1 MSRVESLDDYK
12 FDIGYSLDE
21 VELYHRRMET
31 EREFLQFY
39 HEQQLKKESNV

>member
-21 VELYHRRMET
+21 VELYHRKMEA
-31 EREFLQFY
+31 ERRFLEFY
-39 HEQQLKKESNV
+39 NEQMKKERNV